1 MRCPSRG
8 QIYSLND
15 ARFDDWPEGLRSYI
29 TDVRNGRGESGK
41 SYSARYICSLVG
53 DAHRTF
59 IYGGWAGNPRPHLR
73 VVFEAAPLA
82 FVARACGASATDG
95 VNDVLA
101 KTPAS
106 LHERAPFFVGSSED
120 VAELVSRGDVQQD
133 ASKTY
138 SV

>member
-1 MRCPSRG
+1 M
-8 QIYSLND
+8 
-15 ARFDDWPEGLRSYI
+15 
-29 TDVRNGRGESGK
+29 
-41 SYSARYICSLVG
+41 
-53 DAHRTF
+53 
-59 IYGGWAGNPRPHLR
+59 
-73 VVFEAAPLA
+73 
-82 FVARACGASATDG
+82 
-95 VNDVLA
+95 NDVLA